1 MKRIYASMDI
11 GTDTIKI
18 VVTELYKNKLNLLA
32 ATSSP
37 SKGIKKGLITD
48 IDDAKDSVRAALF
61 KIEDMLGFPL
71 KRLIVTIP
79 SYFAEFN
86 IVTAEVPIL
95 NEEKIVTGNEVVQV
109 VNEALKK
116 EIDPLRE
123 IVTILPIDFK
133 VGEQITQE
141 PKGLYGNTLY
151 VRAVLV
157 TTPKKN
163 VYSVVGLLETMGV
176 EVTEI
181 SLGSIGDIYAF
192 KNKKTFEQIGVV
204 INIGSQTTTVSILNK
219 GIVIRNSILQ
229 LGGENIDSDIA
240 YIYKTDLET
249 ARHLKENFAMA
260 HKNYAS
266 TTEIRE
272 ITNRLEETVRV
283 NQLELSEIVSS
294 RIEQILNLAKK
305 EINGLAK
312 RPIDYIIVTGGTSNI
327 PYFDRITEEVLGS
340 SATVGQMKLIGIRN
354 NKYSSC
360 LGNIV
365 YFIYKLKLK
374 GKNYTM
380 ISESD
385 EEIVSSNK
393 KNTVNELRIWKAYKS
408 FLSE

>member
-1 MKRIYASMDI
+1 VKRIYASMDI

-48 IDDAKDSVRAALF
+48 VEEATNSIRTALF
-61 KIEDMLGFPL
+61 KIEDMLGIPL
-71 KRLIVTIP
+71 KKLIVTIP
-79 SYFAEFN
+79 SYFAEFT
-86 IVTAEVPIL
+86 IVSAEVPIE

-133 VGEQITQE
+133 VGEQVSLE
-141 PKGLYGNTLY
+141 PKGLLGNSLS

-157 TTPKKN
+157 TTPRKN
-163 VYSVVGLLETMGV
+163 ILSVVGLLETMGI
-176 EVTEI
+176 EVTDI
-181 SLGSIGDIYAF
+181 SLGSIGDVYSFID
-192 KNKKTFEQIGVV
+192 KKMFDQIGVI
-204 INIGSQTTTVSILNK
+204 INMGSQTTMVSVVNK

-229 LGGENIDSDIA
+229 LGGENIDNDIA
-240 YIYKTDLET
+240 YIYKTDLVT
-249 ARHLKENFAMA
+249 ARYLKENFAMA

-266 TTEIRE
+266 TSEVRE
-272 ITNRLEETVRV
+272 ITNRLEENVRV

-354 NKYSSC
+354 NKYSSSF
-360 LGNIV
+360 GNIV
-365 YFIYKLKLK
+365 YFIHKLKLK

-380 ISESD
+380 MNESD
-385 EEIVSSNK
+385 EEIFSSPK

-408 FLSE
+408 FLNE